1 MGSEMCIR
9 DSDAIDEET
18 IARALFA
25 PDLPDPD
32 LLIRTGGEQR
42 LSNFLLWQ
50 AAYAEL
56 YFTDVRWPDFDKSDL
71 FGAIRAF
78 QGRARRFG
86 GVDVG

>member
-1 MGSEMCIR
+1 MQAGRLSPE
-9 DSDAIDEET
+9 AIGEHS
-18 IARALFA
+18 ISRALFA

-56 YFTDVRWPDFDKSDL
+56 YFTDVRWPDFAKADL